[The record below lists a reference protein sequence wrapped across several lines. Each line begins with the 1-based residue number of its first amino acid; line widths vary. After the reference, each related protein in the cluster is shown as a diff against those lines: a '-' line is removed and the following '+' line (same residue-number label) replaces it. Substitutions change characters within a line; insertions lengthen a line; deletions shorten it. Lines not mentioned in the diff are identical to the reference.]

1 MDRTDSQHQSEQSTK
16 HSILP
21 LRTLGDIICFKFS
34 VSMVYFQINNLLQL
48 KFLIPINENSVQKL
62 YYNSRL
68 YGVIVV
74 IVVFRFI
81 YSAVKQS
88 NYSFF
93 SI

>member
-1 MDRTDSQHQSEQSTK
+1 
-16 HSILP
+16 
-21 LRTLGDIICFKFS
+21 
-34 VSMVYFQINNLLQL
+34 MVYFQINNLLQL

-62 YYNSRL
+62 YYNYRL
-68 YGVIVV
+68 YGVIFV
-74 IVVFRFI
+74 IVVFSFI

>member
-1 MDRTDSQHQSEQSTK
+1 
-16 HSILP
+16 
-21 LRTLGDIICFKFS
+21 
-34 VSMVYFQINNLLQL
+34 MVYFQINNLLQL